1 MNRIIIM
8 LSLLCAP
15 AVAADPRT
23 YDIGDD
29 LIVCHDGRTPMR
41 IQDGA
46 KMLRKAKDDRSRE
59 SLRNALICA
68 ALRACDEF
76 DADTMARLKE
86 MNRRTPNTN
95 PFEKRTGAKEGK
107 VIQ

>member
-1 MNRIIIM
+1 MKTII
-8 LSLLCAP
+8 
-15 AVAADPRT
+15 VAILFASSALAAEPRT

-59 SLRNALICA
+59 SLRMALIGA

-76 DADTMARLKE
+76 DADTMKRLKE
-86 MNRRTPNTN
+86 MDQRTPNTN
-95 PFEKRTGAKEGK
+95 PFEKTEK
-107 VIQ
+107 